1 MNNGLNLL
9 KMKNKKPQAIKNNTS
24 NMKKAI
30 IFMALCFGFAKTY
43 AQNDNPY
50 SVFGYQGKV
59 LKTEEEISG
68 KQYLFLNTN
77 DTTQQLKTIA
87 FNTKTRL
94 IEYID
99 HNDKIYKTDSLL
111 PTFVLRFLSTDPH
124 AKNYPGLSPYNF
136 VGNMPIRAVDPDG
149 RDIYILFYTSGNN
162 RGDEM
167 FRAAALTRQ
176 KDIERSKGFDPAKD
190 KVVVLAVQDM
200 ASIQKQVNNTVKTLS
215 PQYGQTQEFSIWSH
229 AGTDGPTGT
238 APTSANAVDGKQMSP
253 EGWGKIDF
261 NWKNIGTGTN
271 ANFFGC
277 KTGVNDE
284 TWYGSDIPN
293 SSFAATISGLSNFQN
308 VNVSGQTSSA
318 YPSQFTNYR
327 LNSENGADNFINAEK
342 NGMVYFKKTFMVGGV
357 GRSEDWNLNEQNV
370 ANPMQFNINGQTTGT
385 GFQPGTKKTP

>member
-30 IFMALCFGFAKTY
+30 IFMALSFGFAKTY

-190 KVVVLAVQDM
+190 KVV
-200 ASIQKQVNNTVKTLS
+200 
-215 PQYGQTQEFSIWSH
+215 G
-229 AGTDGPTGT
+229 
-238 APTSANAVDGKQMSP
+238 
-253 EGWGKIDF
+253 
-261 NWKNIGTGTN
+261 
-271 ANFFGC
+271 
-277 KTGVNDE
+277 
-284 TWYGSDIPN
+284 
-293 SSFAATISGLSNFQN
+293 
-308 VNVSGQTSSA
+308 
-318 YPSQFTNYR
+318 
-327 LNSENGADNFINAEK
+327 
-342 NGMVYFKKTFMVGGV
+342 
-357 GRSEDWNLNEQNV
+357 
-370 ANPMQFNINGQTTGT
+370 
-385 GFQPGTKKTP
+385 

>member
-1 MNNGLNLL
+1 
-9 KMKNKKPQAIKNNTS
+9 
-24 NMKKAI
+24 MKKAI
-30 IFMALCFGFAKTY
+30 IFMTLCFGFAKIH

-124 AKNYPGLSPYNF
+124 AKNYPGMSPYNF

-149 RDIYILFYTSGNN
+149 RDIYILFYTSGHTDPADN
-162 RGDEM
+162 EM
-167 FRAAALTRQ
+167 FRASALTR
-176 KDIERSKGFDPAKD
+176 KVDIERSKGFDKTKD
-190 KVVVLAVQDM
+190 VVVMLQVQDM
-200 ASIQKQVNNTVKTLS
+200 ASIQKQVNNVVKTLS

-229 AGTDGPTGT
+229 AANDGPTGT
-238 APTSANAVDGKQMSP
+238 LPTSSNAVDGKQMSP

-261 NWKNIGTGTN
+261 NWKNNGTGTN

-277 KTGVNDE
+277 NTGNESGWIFKD
-284 TWYGSDIPN
+284 P
-293 SSFAATISGLSNFQN
+293 SFAQTVSGLQNFSN
-308 VNVSGQTSSA
+308 VTVAGQPTSA
-318 YPSQFTNYR
+318 FPSKFTNYR
-327 LNSENGADNFINAEK
+327 QNSENGPGNFINSET
-342 NGMVYFKKTFMVGGV
+342 NDMIYFQRTYLVAGEHSYGG
-357 GRSEDWNLNEQNV
+357 LNSAASQNV
-370 ANPMQFNINGQTTGT
+370 AHPMQLNVNGQTTGT
-385 GFQPGTKKTP
+385 GFQTGTTKKP